1 MKCSNTCRLS
11 HIKLMVLYLITSFD
25 IIHKWKPH
33 LTFPEV
39 PWHQCAGY
47 IGSLSAVLT
56 STALMT
62 WSREGPSWSLDRDVW
77 AVFGLKLRL
86 RLSSSIHDVI
96 ADFWRRTS
104 GVRWRLNGMLVFALR
119 CKQDAHFFT
128 LLYKCRFPWQ
138 LLLSYCIYYIIW
150 CRTNWSKMC
159 GIGLVCI

>member
-11 HIKLMVLYLITSFD
+11 YIKFMVLYLITSFD

-33 LTFPEV
+33 FTFPEV

-128 LLYKCRFPWQ
+128 LLFPWQ

>member
-1 MKCSNTCRLS
+1 MEDPSYFPWSTLTSVCR
-11 HIKLMVLYLITSFD
+11 V
-25 IIHKWKPH
+25 HKV
-33 LTFPEV
+33 PEPNV
-39 PWHQCAGY
+39 
-47 IGSLSAVLT
+47 VLT

-119 CKQDAHFFT
+119 CKQDAHFFSHFCT
-128 LLYKCRFPWQ
+128 NACFPD
-138 LLLSYCIYYIIW
+138 
-150 CRTNWSKMC
+150 NWSLVTLYIRSFDVAQRC
-159 GIGLVCI
+159 VGLDLYVFNTIKGEQYLT

>member
-1 MKCSNTCRLS
+1 
-11 HIKLMVLYLITSFD
+11 MVLYLITSFD
-25 IIHKWKPH
+25 IIHKWKPY

-119 CKQDAHFFT
+119 CKQDAHFYT
-128 LLYKCRFPWQ
+128 SVQMQVSLTTAPKLLYILYHLMSHK
-138 LLLSYCIYYIIW
+138 
-150 CRTNWSKMC
+150 
-159 GIGLVCI
+159 LVKDMWDWTCMYLML